1 MAHRVRSLENLGK
14 CGKLRRMQPPRTSP
28 KARVLGIGSFVPP
41 DIRTNAD
48 LERMVET
55 SDEWITERTGI
66 RTRHIAPAG
75 MVTSDMAAEAA
86 KRALAAAGLT
96 ARDLDI
102 IIVGTVTPD
111 MPMPATA
118 AYVQQKI
125 GAGPIPSFDISAA
138 CAGFL
143 YGLTIAEGFLARGT
157 FKHVLVIGVELLS
170 RVIDWTD
177 RTTCVLFGDGAGAA
191 VLGPADGDRGIL
203 ATNLHTDSTFARSL
217 MIPGGGSETPMS
229 AEVLERREHKVKMR
243 GQDIFKAAVRNLYSA
258 SQAVVDQAGL
268 KNSDVDWV
276 VPHQANLRIIDQV
289 TARAEYPKHKVLSN
303 IAKVG
308 NTSSASIPILLD
320 ESIQAGIIKDNDV
333 VLLCALGAGVSW
345 GAALVR
351 M

>member
-1 MAHRVRSLENLGK
+1 
-14 CGKLRRMQPPRTSP
+14 MQASRTPPH
-28 KARVLGIGSFVPP
+28 ARILGIGSFVPP
-41 DIRTNAD
+41 QIRSNAE

-66 RTRHIAPAG
+66 RQRHIAPDG

-86 KRALAAAGLT
+86 KRALEAAGLT
-96 ARDLDI
+96 AQDLDM
-102 IIVGTVTPD
+102 IIVGTVTGD

-118 AYVQQKI
+118 VFVQQKI
-125 GAGPIPSFDISAA
+125 GARTIPSFDISAA

-143 YGLTIAEGFLARGT
+143 YGITMAESFVARGD
-157 FKHVLVIGVELLS
+157 FKRILVIGVELLS
-170 RVIDWTD
+170 RVVDWTD

-191 VLGPADGDRGIL
+191 IIGPGEGDRGIL
-203 ATNLHTDSTFARSL
+203 ATNLFTDAQFARSL
-217 MIPGGGSETPMS
+217 MIPGGGSESPQS
-229 AEVLERREHKVKMR
+229 AEVLERKDNKVKMR

-258 SQAVVDQAGL
+258 SQAVVDKAGL
-268 KNSDVDWV
+268 KNTDVDWV

-289 TARAEYPKHKVLSN
+289 ITRAEYPKHKVLSN
-303 IAKVG
+303 IARVG

-320 ESIQAGIIKDNDV
+320 ESIRAGTIVPGNV